1 MCSRSFGL
9 PWANASTTVAA
20 CGSWRSNRHAACGVL
35 AVDDCIR
42 NMFLELAMG
51 DCALHVFADAASS
64 SPRWMVH
71 PVHVVMV
78 RIGIQPRA

>member
-1 MCSRSFGL
+1 
-9 PWANASTTVAA
+9 
-20 CGSWRSNRHAACGVL
+20 VL

-71 PVHVVMV
+71 PVRVVMV